1 MQELI
6 RADSCYCCFLSESQ
20 QHAFPYRKYTL
31 KPGGC
36 WWQSPGMFQRR
47 RLIDYTPSQSRYYFT
62 VSHFHSI
69 NCKTNPANNR
79 VLLCTYA
86 SYLGGY
92 NTCQL
97 SHKNP
102 VYLQHIWRIKPL
114 GLRGY
119 LSRLELLN
127 NKIGYPNILPS
138 ANYWAIANFITS
150 VYRIDTTVFHCFYYG
165 SFPTA
170 RPDPHNK
177 SSITAKNQKACRF

>member
-1 MQELI
+1 MRGENS
-6 RADSCYCCFLSESQ
+6 ATAEEN
-20 QHAFPYRKYTL
+20 A
-31 KPGGC
+31 
-36 WWQSPGMFQRR
+36 W
-47 RLIDYTPSQSRYYFT
+47 IDYRSSRSADT
-62 VSHFHSI
+62 ASASCRLPTQI
-69 NCKTNPANNR
+69 NCKTHPANQR
-79 VLLCTYA
+79 ALISA
-86 SYLGGY
+86 HMPAI
-92 NTCQL
+92 

-102 VYLQHIWRIKPL
+102 VYLRHIWRIKPL

-150 VYRIDTTVFHCFYYG
+150 AYGIDTTVLHCFYYR

-177 SSITAKNQKACRF
+177 NPITAKNQKACRFQIHVLLLYSPLYKQIIRSGFTSGNRKVKRIPIYYF

>member
-1 MQELI
+1 MI
-6 RADSCYCCFLSESQ
+6 THPRRADSASLSPIS
-20 QHAFPYRKYTL
+20 
-31 KPGGC
+31 
-36 WWQSPGMFQRR
+36 
-47 RLIDYTPSQSRYYFT
+47 
-62 VSHFHSI
+62 HSI
-69 NCKTNPANNR
+69 NCKTNSANNR
-79 VLLCTYA
+79 GLFCTYA
-86 SYLGGY
+86 SYLGSY
-92 NTCQL
+92 NICQL

-102 VYLQHIWRIKPL
+102 VYLQHIWRINPL

-150 VYRIDTTVFHCFYYG
+150 VYGIDTTVFHCFYYR

>member
-1 MQELI
+1 MGEPWQ
-6 RADSCYCCFLSESQ
+6 
-20 QHAFPYRKYTL
+20 FPA
-31 KPGGC
+31 
-36 WWQSPGMFQRR
+36 GMFQRR
-47 RLIDYTPSQSRYYFT
+47 RLIDYTPFSSRYCST
-62 VSHFHSI
+62 ISRFHSI
-69 NCKTNPANNR
+69 NCKTNSANNK

-86 SYLGGY
+86 NYLGSY

-97 SHKNP
+97 SHKSP

-114 GLRGY
+114 GLSGY

-150 VYRIDTTVFHCFYYG
+150 VHGIDTTVFHCFYYR